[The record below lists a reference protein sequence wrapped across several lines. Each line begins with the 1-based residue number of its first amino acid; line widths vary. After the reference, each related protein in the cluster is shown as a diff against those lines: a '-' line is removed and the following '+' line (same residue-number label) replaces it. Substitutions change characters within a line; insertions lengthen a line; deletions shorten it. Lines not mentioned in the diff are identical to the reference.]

1 MDYVYKAVMTPDPDD
16 GFLVTFPDVP
26 EAITHGQTVAEALT
40 SAREALGFA
49 LRARIKDNQ
58 PLPESLPTE
67 GIDVYLSPND
77 ALKMA
82 VIEAFSASGM
92 SKSEL
97 ARRLGRR
104 ETEARRILD
113 PYHATGLPLLE
124 AALSALGK
132 TILISVIDT
141 KAA

>member
-26 EAITHGQTVAEALT
+26 ESITHGQTVAEAL
-40 SAREALGFA
+40 GFA
-49 LRARIKDNQ
+49 LRARMKDNQ
-58 PLPESLPTE
+58 LLPECLATE
-67 GIDVYLSPND
+67 GIDVYLSPDD
-77 ALKMA
+77 ALKIA
-82 VIEAFSASGM
+82 VIEAFAASGM
-92 SKSEL
+92 TKSEL

-104 ETEARRILD
+104 EKEARRILD

-124 AALSALGK
+124 AALSAMGK